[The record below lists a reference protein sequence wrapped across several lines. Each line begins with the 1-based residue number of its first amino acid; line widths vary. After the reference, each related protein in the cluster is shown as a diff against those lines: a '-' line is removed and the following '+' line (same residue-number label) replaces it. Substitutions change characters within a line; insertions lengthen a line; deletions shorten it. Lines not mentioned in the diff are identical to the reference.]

1 MPATAGGNTDSPE
14 EKRHIMTR
22 SRRTPSTDAHE
33 TMVTLAVELQ
43 RTLGSKV
50 VACGVVDAKGVLRFT
65 ASAPDGAKVPRG
77 PVNLGVHPDLADAIA
92 AREVTQLTDRTATL
106 FGGGPAT
113 AVPWHTDGGQR
124 GVCVLAPSED
134 RAQPAFSEMLSMFG
148 RQVASGL
155 AAIRAR
161 DEMTERV
168 EELEQTASA
177 FRTLVEST
185 AEPVK
190 LLDLDGRVRVWNSA
204 CAELYGWTAAEAMGQ
219 VLPHVP
225 SDLRTH
231 TIADLRRAAST
242 GDTVDVEVS
251 SQRKDGSRITLRGT
265 WIPMQNAQ
273 GYPVGVLSFVRTIM
287 ADSLLE
293 EMKSDFVSLVS
304 QEMKNP
310 ITAILGFTQL
320 LSRPEIWEDPVKRTR
335 TIRALEARAQQMAS
349 LIDDLLLAS
358 RIEHGDLHL
367 DREPVD
373 LASMIADTV
382 SRFEQV
388 QRSHRFVM
396 DVDTRLPKVDADKRR
411 MEQVISSLLSNAVKH
426 SPDAA
431 EVRVS
436 AVRDGD
442 SAVVSV
448 TDHGIGIGVDDLPR
462 VWDRFFQADSGT
474 RRAYPGAGLGLYLVK
489 MVVEAHGGSAHAQ
502 SVPGQG
508 SVFSVRL
515 PLDH

>member
-1 MPATAGGNTDSPE
+1 
-14 EKRHIMTR
+14 
-22 SRRTPSTDAHE
+22 
-33 TMVTLAVELQ
+33 MVTLAAELQ
-43 RTLGSKV
+43 RTLRSKV
-50 VACGVVDAKGVLRFT
+50 VACGTVDGKGTLRF
-65 ASAPDGAKVPRG
+65 AAAAPDGAKVPRG
-77 PVNLGVHPDLADAIA
+77 VVDLAAHPDLAA
-92 AREVTQLTDRTATL
+92 AVKRREVTQLTEATAAL
-106 FGGGPAT
+106 FSGERAT
-113 AVPWHTDGGQR
+113 AVPWHAGGR
-124 GVCVLAPSED
+124 LVGVCVLVPSSDSEV
-134 RAQPAFSEMLSMFG
+134 PAYSEMLSMFG
-148 RQVASGL
+148 RQVAVGL
-155 AAIRAR
+155 AATRAR
-161 DEMTERV
+161 DEMADRV

-177 FRTLVEST
+177 FRVLVETT

-190 LLDLDGRVRVWNSA
+190 LLDLDGRVRVWNTA
-204 CAELYGWTAAEAMGQ
+204 CADLYGWSAAEAIGDI
-219 VLPHVP
+219 LPHVP
-225 SDLRTH
+225 ADQRTH
-231 TIADLRRAAST
+231 VIADIRRAASA
-242 GDTVDVEVS
+242 GVPADVEVV

-273 GYPVGVLSFVRTIM
+273 GYPVGMLSFVRTVM
-287 ADSLLE
+287 ADSRLE
-293 EMKSDFVSLVS
+293 EMKGDFVSLVS

-335 TIRALEARAQQMAS
+335 TIRALEARGQQMAT

-358 RIEHGDLHL
+358 RIEQGDLHL
-367 DREPVD
+367 DREPID
-373 LASMIADTV
+373 LASLISDTV

-396 DVDTRLPKVDADKRR
+396 DVDTRLPRVDVDKRR
-411 MEQVISSLLSNAVKH
+411 FEQVVLSLLSNAVKH

-436 AVRDGD
+436 AVREGD
-442 SAVVSV
+442 RAVVSV
-448 TDHGIGIGVDDLPR
+448 TDHGIGIGPDDLPR

-489 MVVEAHGGSAHAQ
+489 MVVEAHGGAVNVE

-515 PLDH
+515 PLDR